1 MAIGTMGHPVLV
13 AILKLP
19 SWKGSISSSLPSL
32 LRVPSGKIQIVQ
44 EQAMEIS
51 HPVGKKGNRL
61 HFFFGDIACSIRAEN
76 IGEKDIKKTSV
87 VSYIQNCL
95 IRGNLFMANNRNMSA
110 CDFQDQPEDGLNDP
124 QRADILFLLVG
135 FPEDPLPYE
144 YGDRQD
150 QKSNYNNTNDD
161 KAKHK
166 FQFLSF
172 KNLPGN
178 DLLFPYPVFLYQLV

>member
-1 MAIGTMGHPVLV
+1 
-13 AILKLP
+13 
-19 SWKGSISSSLPSL
+19 
-32 LRVPSGKIQIVQ
+32 
-44 EQAMEIS
+44 
-51 HPVGKKGNRL
+51 
-61 HFFFGDIACSIRAEN
+61 
-76 IGEKDIKKTSV
+76 
-87 VSYIQNCL
+87 
-95 IRGNLFMANNRNMSA
+95 MANNRNMSA
-110 CDFQDQPEDGLNDP
+110 CDFQYQPEDGLNDP